1 MTTQDALMLNPNV
14 IVPLNLP
21 QARRRRKVLRRLLE
35 NKRTEQKVGH
45 FHVAFGGDQKKPL
58 LKWAY
63 LAIAIVAA
71 VSLALKV
78 TGNMTT
84 VSEFLKSYKNQYHS
98 IVHNQDNYCN
108 PAQRL
113 GDMVLH
119 ARHQVLNQDKA
130 LDQLE
135 LALDNTKEIIVLV
148 GTSGVGKSH
157 TARILRENFP
167 WPENVKTL
175 SWSGH
180 RSLRRVK
187 SMLPDLTFCGQHLIL
202 IDNMTPKDAQFVPAI
217 NQLINEGE
225 KIANLTEHPHQKQ
238 LTVVLIFSVNGM
250 QAGEAFEM
258 DMVTL
263 RNMPHIHVITYATL
277 ESTHLVDCIR
287 REAAI
292 AMVQLEDEHV
302 DEIIRSI
309 DASAS
314 GCKSVLAKVL
324 LYGKPII
331 DESQETN

>member
-84 VSEFLKSYKNQYHS
+84 
-98 IVHNQDNYCN
+98 
-108 PAQRL
+108 
-113 GDMVLH
+113 
-119 ARHQVLNQDKA
+119 
-130 LDQLE
+130 
-135 LALDNTKEIIVLV
+135 IIVLV